1 MKVLVQTPN
10 MNNARKVEKE
20 SFMIDDGSAQLQY
33 MAVIVYTCQYYNRDV
48 LVQADFLN
56 STCEKMT
63 DKTKINSRS
72 RISRIYSIS
81 FPFWTERS
89 SKILPYAMPVFFGR
103 NLRNMFCIIIAVA
116 LLSGTFAS
124 IGSKYAFGESY
135 VNIASAGDWGCTGNT
150 QDTVKNVQKLN
161 PDLLLALGDYSYT
174 NTPRCWFDTIRPVG
188 SITKVSIG
196 NHDVQDSALLNS
208 YLNNFG
214 LTRQYYSYK
223 VGSVH
228 VLTMATEETFAK
240 GSQQYDFVLEDLQ
253 AASSDPS
260 IKWTI
265 VNLHVPFYASPNTCG
280 DSGCAGDKDLRET
293 YHPLFDKYG
302 VDLVLAGHV
311 HNYQRSYPIT
321 YNSQNPSDP
330 KVTSCSK
337 STYSN
342 PEGEIYAIVGTGGV
356 NLHGLSGKS
365 YFIASQQDSKF
376 GIFSMHISSN
386 TLEAKFIDN
395 AGNILDQFII
405 NKNMNIKNIESTECS
420 PDRKPTIKSVNIVGS
435 DLPKEYSPVVKPFK
449 VNYVNPVLPK
459 LKTFEI
465 MVKAYNDK
473 MQGKYP
479 TKVKI
484 EKIRQNIHEQISK
497 KIEKKIED
505 MKLKDK
511 VDNKNVKDEETT
523 TTSDSS
529 WPLEDVKLKDKVD
542 KSLTTTIAEN
552 IKQKLKKKLTTKF
565 FGSGFPFH

>member
-1 MKVLVQTPN
+1 MTNKQ
-10 MNNARKVEKE
+10 K
-20 SFMIDDGSAQLQY
+20 F
-33 MAVIVYTCQYYNRDV
+33 
-48 LVQADFLN
+48 N
-56 STCEKMT
+56 SMSK
-63 DKTKINSRS
+63 
-72 RISRIYSIS
+72 ISRIYSLS
-81 FPFWTERS
+81 FPFWTGLS
-89 SKILPYAMPVFFGR
+89 SKILSSSTSFYHTKHLR
-103 NLRNMFCIIIAVA
+103 NLYCLIIAAA
-116 LLSGTFAS
+116 LISGTIAS
-124 IGSKYAFGESY
+124 SGTPSAFGEPY
-135 VNIASAGDWGCTGNT
+135 VNIAAAGDWGCTGNT
-150 QDTVKNVQKLN
+150 QDTVKNVQKQN
-161 PDLLLALGDYSYT
+161 PDLLLALGDHSYA
-174 NTPRCWFDTIRPVG
+174 NSPGCWFDTIRPVG
-188 SITKVSIG
+188 SITKVGIG
-196 NHDVQDSALLNS
+196 NHDVEDTALLSS

-223 VGSVH
+223 VGNVH
-228 VLTMATEETFAK
+228 VLTMATEEAFAK
-240 GSQQYDFVLEDLQ
+240 GSQQYNFVLGDLQ
-253 AASSDPS
+253 AVSSDPN
-260 IKWTI
+260 IKWTM
-265 VNLHVPFYASPNTCG
+265 VNLHVPLYASPNTCG

-311 HNYQRSYPIT
+311 HNYQRSYPMT

-365 YFIASQQDSKF
+365 YFIASKQDSKF
-376 GIFSMHISSN
+376 GIFSMHIYTN

-395 AGNILDQFII
+395 AGTILDQFII
-405 NKNMNIKNIESTECS
+405 NKNMNIKNIVSIECS
-420 PDRKPTIKSVNIVGS
+420 PDRKPTIKSVNIVGN
-435 DLPKEYSPVVKPFK
+435 DLSKEYSPVVMPFK
-449 VNYVNPVLPK
+449 VNYINPVLPK

-473 MQGKYP
+473 VQGEYP

-484 EKIRQNIHEQISK
+484 EKIRQNIHKQISK

-505 MKLKDK
+505 VKIKDK
-511 VDNKNVKDEETT
+511 VDNKNEKDEETT

-552 IKQKLKKKLTTKF
+552 IKQKLKKKFTSKIF
-565 FGSGFPFH
+565 S

>member
-1 MKVLVQTPN
+1 
-10 MNNARKVEKE
+10 
-20 SFMIDDGSAQLQY
+20 
-33 MAVIVYTCQYYNRDV
+33 
-48 LVQADFLN
+48 
-56 STCEKMT
+56 MT

-72 RISRIYSIS
+72 RISRIYSIYFS
-81 FPFWTERS
+81 FWTERS
-89 SKILPYAMPVFFGR
+89 SKILPYAIPVFFVR
-103 NLRNMFCIIIAVA
+103 NLLNIICIIIAVA

-124 IGSKYAFGESY
+124 IGSKLAFGESY
-135 VNIASAGDWGCTGNT
+135 VNVASAGDWGCTGNI

-280 DSGCAGDKDLRET
+280 DSGCAGNKDLRET

-330 KVTSCSK
+330 QVTSCSK

-365 YFIASQQDSKF
+365 NFIASQQDSKF
-376 GIFSMHISSN
+376 GIFDMHISAN

-395 AGNILDQFII
+395 AGTILDQFSI
-405 NKNMNIKNIESTECS
+405 NKNVNIKKIVSTECS
-420 PDRKPTIKSVNIVGS
+420 PEPMPTFKSVKLPAS
-435 DLPKEYSPVVKPFK
+435 DSQNEYYPVVMPFK

-459 LKTFEI
+459 LKTFESL
-465 MVKAYNDK
+465 VKAYQDRVHGEDTPK
-473 MQGKYP
+473 L
-479 TKVKI
+479 KI
-484 EKIRQNIHEQISK
+484 EKIRQNIHEQISQ
-497 KIEKKIED
+497 KIEKKLED
-505 MKLKDK
+505 VKLKDK
-511 VDNKNVKDEETT
+511 ADNKDVKDEETTTTSDSSWPLDDVKLKDKADNKDVKDEETT

-529 WPLEDVKLKDKVD
+529 WPLEDVKLKDKAD
-542 KSLTTTIAEN
+542 KSLTSAISEN
-552 IKQKLKKKLTTKF
+552 IKQKLKKKFT
-565 FGSGFPFH
+565 S